1 MATVTSYT
9 KLGIDTVLDPLF
21 YMKFNRKTAHYT
33 LVLTDARK
41 CIEMDAA
48 GANNLT
54 VPPNSDVA
62 FPIGTIVEVVQ
73 RGAGTTTIV
82 PGDTVT
88 LRSLSDHLVSAGQY
102 ARIRLHK
109 VAANEW
115 YVSGDLVA

>member
-9 KLGIDTVLDPLF
+9 KTGMDDLIAPIR
-21 YMKFNRKTAHYT
+21 YMGFNRKTSHYT
-33 LVLTDARK
+33 LVLTDGHK

-54 VPPNSDVA
+54 VPPNSDEA
-62 FPIGTIVEVVQ
+62 FPIGTVVDVIQ

-88 LRSLSDHLVSAGQY
+88 LRSLSGYLTSAGQY
-102 ARIRLHK
+102 ARIHLHK